1 VNIVKLPKLLK
12 NDGAFAYQDCLNSF
26 RVIAPRLGASRTPL
40 PAAVVRR
47 GIGFQWPRRFAS
59 RSCINFANAI
69 PAIMNR
75 HSTTK
80 MTKPFA
86 GVGTFSGNFTIIGM
100 ISCTPANSAH

>member
-1 VNIVKLPKLLK
+1 MEGPVL
-12 NDGAFAYQDCLNSF
+12 FF
-26 RVIAPRLGASRTPL
+26 LGLAAPL
-40 PAAVVRR
+40 PAALDCR

-86 GVGTFSGNFTIIGM
+86 GVGTFSGNFIIIGM
-100 ISCTPANSAH
+100 INCTRANFPH